1 MASISKRIIELKEKR
16 DYYQMELEDLHM
28 SEPSEQWY
36 KQRRY
41 ELESQI
47 AMIECAIDDLEHEQR
62 MMRPFFWTTV
72 GFMVVVC
79 GILVYYYAK
88 TKM

>member
-1 MASISKRIIELKEKR
+1 MSLNSRILELKDKR

-28 SEPSEQWY
+28 SEPSENWY

-47 AMIECAIDDLEHEQR
+47 AMIEDALFDLENEQR

-72 GFMVVVC
+72 AFVVIVC
-79 GILVYYYAK
+79 GLMVYYCAK
-88 TKM
+88 SNM

>member
-1 MASISKRIIELKEKR
+1 MSISRRIKELEEKR
-16 DYYQMELEDLHM
+16 ERYQMELEDLHM
-28 SEPSEQWY
+28 SEPSERWY
-36 KQRRY
+36 KERRY

-47 AMIECAIDDLEHEQR
+47 AMIESAIDDLQHEQR

-72 GFMVVVC
+72 GFMIVVIGMLLYRIV
-79 GILVYYYAK
+79 V